1 MRMRALCADFFA
13 RAKFFLDLISGRGSH
28 ELCFVN
34 PSIVPTT
41 SKLSDIWDHWNGSVY
56 FATPKKRR
64 SIEVRRAR
72 KFLSCMLNLSIHCC
86 FSYNGQIQT
95 QERLGYLFT
104 LWELASSPIDLWWI
118 GNKQLGTIVCTI
130 LPTVCVPRLLVRC
143 YDEVRRETNALRAS
157 LRSAREGLPHDQE
170 TQFLYDQETF
180 GKVGVYTH
188 RVDRKRPSWFPAN
201 LLGLLSSES
210 PSR

>member
-1 MRMRALCADFFA
+1 RKPL
-13 RAKFFLDLISGRGSH
+13 

-34 PSIVPTT
+34 PLIVPTT
-41 SKLSDIWDHWNGSVY
+41 FKLSDIWDLWSGSVY

-72 KFLSCMLNLSIHCC
+72 KFLSFTMDKYRLRRDLVTCSHCGSWHPRQSIC
-86 FSYNGQIQT
+86 
-95 QERLGYLFT
+95 
-104 LWELASSPIDLWWI
+104 
-118 GNKQLGTIVCTI
+118 
-130 LPTVCVPRLLVRC
+130 VRC

-188 RVDRKRPSWFPAN
+188 RVNRKRPSWFPAN
-201 LLGLLSSES
+201 LLGLLSSDS
-210 PSR
+210 SSK